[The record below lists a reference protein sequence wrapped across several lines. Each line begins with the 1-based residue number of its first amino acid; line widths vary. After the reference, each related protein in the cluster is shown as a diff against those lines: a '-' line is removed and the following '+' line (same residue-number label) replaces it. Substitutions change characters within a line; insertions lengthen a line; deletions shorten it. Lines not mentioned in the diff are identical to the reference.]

1 MMNEHRTIIELSDA
15 EQDLVAG
22 GCTPCEPVPVLLQGN
37 DHLNFHANSPNT
49 PAAENGF
56 RGNGAQIVG
65 ICPI

>member
-22 GCTPCEPVPVLLQGN
+22 GCVCETEPVLLQGN

-49 PAAENGF
+49 PAGENGF
-56 RGNGAQIVG
+56 KGNGAQIVFV
-65 ICPI
+65 CPV